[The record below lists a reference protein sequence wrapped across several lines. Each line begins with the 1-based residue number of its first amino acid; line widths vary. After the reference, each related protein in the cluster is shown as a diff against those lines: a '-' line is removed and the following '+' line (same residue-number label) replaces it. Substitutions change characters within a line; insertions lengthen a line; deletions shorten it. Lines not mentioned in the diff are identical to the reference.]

1 MKRLA
6 LSLTFFLLLSLG
18 VGLLM
23 SGSEFMDWG
32 VAGGLFALAVAGE
45 GFRFWIRRN
54 RAAKKRDS
62 SGV

>member
-6 LSLTFFLLLSLG
+6 VSLAFFLVLSLG
-18 VGLLM
+18 VGLAV
-23 SGSEFMDWG
+23 SGPDFMDWG

-45 GFRFWIRRN
+45 GFRFWLRHSRT
-54 RAAKKRDS
+54 KKHDS

>member
-6 LSLTFFLLLSLG
+6 LSLTFFLVLALG

-32 VAGGLFALAVAGE
+32 VAAGLFAIAVLGE
-45 GFRFWIRRN
+45 GFRFWIRRSRSKN
-54 RAAKKRDS
+54 RTTR
-62 SGV
+62 V